1 MAGTPSQ
8 NLEVSIEQIPVYS
21 IRNCL
26 KNASLSLARFVRYF
40 KLLHSTIA
48 AYVASGAGIQAPER
62 RRAPQITLRL
72 LLIALR
78 AVALLCPSVYFVFR
92 IFKGPDVFRV

>member
-62 RRAPQITLRL
+62 RRAPQVT
-72 LLIALR
+72 
-78 AVALLCPSVYFVFR
+78 LLCSSVYFVFR